1 MIMAKSQ
8 NKQRI
13 IQKYLIEL
21 QAFLVSVKQDRDTIV
36 I

>member
-1 MIMAKSQ
+1 MIMAKSR
-8 NKQRI
+8 KI